1 MVVGGASR
9 GRGRCRGEGECLGGG
24 GGGVRCWREYYYD
37 IFVKFRSRI

>member
-24 GGGVRCWREYYYD
+24 GGGLDVGENTTM
-37 IFVKFRSRI
+37 ISL